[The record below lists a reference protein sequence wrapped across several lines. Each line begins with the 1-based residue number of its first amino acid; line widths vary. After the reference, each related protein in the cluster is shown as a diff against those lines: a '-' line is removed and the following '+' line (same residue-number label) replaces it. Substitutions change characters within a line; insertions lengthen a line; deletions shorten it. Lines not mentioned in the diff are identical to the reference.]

1 MVFILYKN
9 LGSFLST
16 ENATVKMEMEGPN
29 HDKKRLVV
37 NSHVIAASIN
47 KESSR
52 VFLTQPVIFTLK
64 HLKVGKFK
72 FLICHSERYTSTDVF
87 LHPSL
92 FFCSAVAQLQHSKL
106 FFLELLRALHDWPVV
121 IAGLQATGH

>member
-16 ENATVKMEMEGPN
+16 ENATVKMEMEGPSFER
-29 HDKKRLVV
+29 KRLAV

-64 HLKVGKFK
+64 HLQVIYFTCVFFNKLPQLFSFISSFVSADGE
-72 FLICHSERYTSTDVF
+72 FLHSE
-87 LHPSL
+87 LL
-92 FFCSAVAQLQHSKL
+92 L
-106 FFLELLRALHDWPVV
+106 LELL
-121 IAGLQATGH
+121 